1 MVSKLIGK
9 HPKFMKSSVTLGFLK
24 NCYKDIKQIFN
35 ENSKL
40 FVWEK
45 IFKIK
50 LTILN
55 VTKIFRHTLQ
65 QMLQDF

>member
-1 MVSKLIGK
+1 
-9 HPKFMKSSVTLGFLK
+9 MKSSVTLGFLK

-55 VTKIFRHTLQ
+55 VTKIFKHTLQ